1 MRQKEKLKKLLA
13 IGIPLANPKRKKR
26 RRIRRR
32 IGGR

>member
-13 IGIPLANPKRKKR
+13 IGMPPAKPKRKKR